1 MTYILMRQFAY
12 RIKSYSKPKIYRV
25 IVTLSLENL
34 RDAAKLVPNAIL
46 LKHPAINF
54 TVINNTGLT
63 EMELV

>member
-1 MTYILMRQFAY
+1 MRQFAY
-12 RIKSYSKPKIYRV
+12 CNKSYAKKKMNRV
-25 IVTLSLENL
+25 IVPISLENL